1 MSHLWVL
8 DIKWSYLN
16 QYLPP
21 MAPFR
26 TNVWEDFQIPQL
38 EYGQQGLQSKLN
50 QPETAV
56 TLFPLRSSRENG
68 EGKVDTGHFVPKIF
82 GQNKG
87 RETL

>member
-1 MSHLWVL
+1 MGFGHKMVL
-8 DIKWSYLN
+8 SESILTTHG
-16 QYLPP
+16 
-21 MAPFR
+21 PFR